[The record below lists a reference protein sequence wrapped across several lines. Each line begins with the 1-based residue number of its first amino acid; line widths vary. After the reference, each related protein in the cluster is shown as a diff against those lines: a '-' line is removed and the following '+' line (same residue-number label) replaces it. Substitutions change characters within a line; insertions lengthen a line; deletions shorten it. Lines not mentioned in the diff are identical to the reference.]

1 MIYNVV
7 LNSAN
12 KVAGDNVSNYHF
24 NWSNVEEGEYEM
36 SFRLTSAVSKSIA
49 VVITNLVS
57 TNAFTTKGLT
67 AQSFN
72 NVVGTIY
79 PR

>member
-12 KVAGDNVSNYHF
+12 KVAGDNVSRILF

-36 SFRLTSAVSKSIA
+36 SFRLTVGSAVSKSIA
-49 VVITNLVS
+49 VVITNLGVD
-57 TNAFTTKGLT
+57 
-67 AQSFN
+67 
-72 NVVGTIY
+72 
-79 PR
+79 

>member
-1 MIYNVV
+1 
-7 LNSAN
+7 
-12 KVAGDNVSNYHF
+12 
-24 NWSNVEEGEYEM
+24 M
-36 SFRLTSAVSKSIA
+36 SFRLTPWGLVSKSIA
-49 VVITNLVS
+49 VVITNLGVS

>member
-1 MIYNVV
+1 V
-7 LNSAN
+7 
-12 KVAGDNVSNYHF
+12 G
-24 NWSNVEEGEYEM
+24 
-36 SFRLTSAVSKSIA
+36 SAVSKSIA
-49 VVITNLVS
+49 VVITNLGVS

-79 PR
+79 PTIKHERLRGGFYV